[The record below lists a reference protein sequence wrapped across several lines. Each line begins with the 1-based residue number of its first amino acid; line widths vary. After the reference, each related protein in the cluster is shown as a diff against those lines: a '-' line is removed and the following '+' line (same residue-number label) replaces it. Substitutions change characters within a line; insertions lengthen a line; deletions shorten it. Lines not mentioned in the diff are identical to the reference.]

1 MSKTWAAP
9 DMDAEILIVQ
19 VCEFLD
25 NGDGH
30 YRFHQPARALSRLPG
45 ACVVE
50 CPLEHH
56 LLPGLLAAA
65 DVLLL
70 QDFHWDL
77 FPLIERR
84 RAEGRVTL
92 QEANDD
98 YFDLQPWNTRAA
110 MWQNRSTQDLLR
122 QCLAAVDAVQ
132 TSTEVLARRWRTW
145 ARSVAVF
152 ANQLTAVPPLVDPP
166 SRPLTVGWAGSI
178 GHLADWYHVAPLL
191 QRWFEAHPDVHL
203 HVMSGEAARPF
214 VRLPPERYHFRPGGS
229 LADYLHFLGR
239 LDVGLAPLL
248 PSDYNC
254 GRSDVKFLEYA
265 ACGVA
270 GVYADLEPYQG
281 SVKDGET
288 GLLYRSGPELLACLD
303 RLADDAALRRA
314 IRQRA
319 HAHVAAHRL
328 IDLHVGE
335 RLDFYRSR
343 LPGPPRGFELPPEV
357 VAAATVD
364 GRHLQLRPGPPEG
377 TLHTALQAPPAEG
390 VKQLARLL
398 QRYPIYQAALLHQG
412 RLLNDLRRHGEAL
425 AFLERARGLNP
436 LSAEALSEMGRARA
450 GRGELDEARRSLE
463 QAVTLNP
470 YHQRAWQYLLQ
481 LLGRS
486 PGSEAASWA
495 ERAHRLHPAN
505 IHLALLG
512 VRLYAGREAVAAM
525 QRLLDAYA
533 PTLRDEERPA
543 AATAFAA
550 AIGETLQSASSSP
563 GVAALLE
570 RACAVFP
577 ASADLAGQLG
587 QALYRAGRAA
597 EGRAH
602 LARAS
607 ELRRSA
613 HLAADE
619 GTPDEGSLL
628 YMQLAEHIERVLAL
642 GSPGADGQ
650 G

>member
-1 MSKTWAAP
+1 M
-9 DMDAEILIVQ
+9 VQ

-30 YRFHQPARALSRLPG
+30 YRFHQPARSLSRLPG
-45 ACVVE
+45 VAVVE
-50 CPLEHH
+50 CPLDHH

-145 ARSVAVF
+145 ARNVAVF
-152 ANQLTAVPPLVDPP
+152 ANRLTAVPPLVDPP
-166 SRPLTVGWAGSI
+166 PRPLTVGWAGSI
-178 GHLADWYHVAPLL
+178 GHFADWYHVAPLL
-191 QRWFEAHPDVHL
+191 QKWLEAHPDVHL
-203 HVMSGEAARPF
+203 HVMSGEAARSF
-214 VRLPPERYHFRPGGS
+214 IRLPPERYHFRPGGS

-248 PSDYNC
+248 PSDFNR

-265 ACGVA
+265 ACGVV
-270 GVYADLEPYQG
+270 GIYADLEPYQG

-303 RLADDAALRRA
+303 RLATDAALRRG
-314 IRQRA
+314 IRARA
-319 HAHVAAHRL
+319 HAHVAEHRL

-335 RLDFYRSR
+335 RLAFYRGL

-357 VAAATVD
+357 TAAGAVD
-364 GRHLQLRPGPPEG
+364 GRHLQLRPGPPERA
-377 TLHTALQAPPAEG
+377 LQAALQAPKPTEG
-390 VKQLARLL
+390 VEQLGRLL
-398 QRYPIYQAALLHQG
+398 QRCPLYQAALLHQG

-425 AFLERARGLNP
+425 ACLERARGLNP
-436 LSAEALSEMGRARA
+436 LSAEALSEMGRGRA
-450 GRGELDEARRSLE
+450 GLGEIDAARRSLQE
-463 QAVTLNP
+463 AVTLNP
-470 YHQRAWQYLLQ
+470 FHQRAWQYLLQ

-486 PGSEAASWA
+486 PGPEAASWA
-495 ERAHRLHPAN
+495 ERAHGLHPAN
-505 IHLALLG
+505 IHLALMG
-512 VRLYAGREAVAAM
+512 VRLYPRGEAVAALAG
-525 QRLLDAYA
+525 LLDEYA
-533 PTLRDEERPA
+533 PTLRDEERPIA
-543 AATAFAA
+543 AAAFAE
-550 AIGETLQSASSSP
+550 AIGETLRSAPDSP
-563 GVAALLE
+563 GTVALLE
-570 RACAVFP
+570 RACTVFP
-577 ASADLAGQLG
+577 ASASLAGRLG
-587 QALYRAGRAA
+587 QTLYRVGRTA
-597 EGRAH
+597 EGGGR
-602 LARAS
+602 LAGAS
-607 ELRRSA
+607 ALRRSA
-613 HLAADE
+613 RLAADE
-619 GTPDEGSLL
+619 GAPEEDRLL
-628 YMQLAEHIERVLAL
+628 HLQLAEHIERWLPG
-642 GSPGADGQ
+642 GSPRPAIEG
-650 G
+650 

>member
-1 MSKTWAAP
+1 MQT
-9 DMDAEILIVQ
+9 EFLIVQ

-30 YRFHQPARALSRLPG
+30 YRFHQPACGLSRLPG
-45 ACVVE
+45 VTVVE

-70 QDFHWDL
+70 QDFHWEL

-98 YFDLQPWNTRAA
+98 YFDLQPWNVRAA

-166 SRPLTVGWAGSI
+166 PRPLTVGWAGSI

-191 QRWFEAHPDVHL
+191 QKWLEDHPDVHL
-203 HVMSGEAARPF
+203 AVMSGEAARPF
-214 VRLPPERYHFRPGGS
+214 LRLPPERYHFRPGGS

-248 PSDYNC
+248 PSDYNR

-265 ACGVA
+265 ACGVV
-270 GVYADLEPYQG
+270 GVYADLEPYRG
-281 SVKDGET
+281 SVSAGET
-288 GLLYRSGPELLACLD
+288 GLLYRSEPELLTCLD
-303 RLADDAALRRA
+303 RLVADAALRRS
-314 IRQRA
+314 IRARA

-335 RLDFYRSR
+335 RLAFYRSL

-364 GRHLQLRPGPPEG
+364 GRRFQLRPGPPERA
-377 TLHTALQAPPAEG
+377 LQAALQAPTPAEG
-390 VKQLARLL
+390 AEQLGRLL
-398 QRYPIYQAALLHQG
+398 QRFPAYQAALLHQG
-412 RLLNDLRRHGEAL
+412 RLLNDLRRHDEAV
-425 AFLERARGLNP
+425 ACLERARSLNP

-450 GRGELDEARRSLE
+450 GLGEIGPARRTLHE
-463 QAVTLNP
+463 AVTLNP
-470 YHQRAWQYLLQ
+470 FHQRAWQYLLQ

-486 PGSEAASWA
+486 PGPEAASWA
-495 ERAHRLHPAN
+495 ERAHLLHPAN

-512 VRLYAGREAVAAM
+512 VRLYPRGDAVAALE
-525 QRLLDAYA
+525 RLLDEYA
-533 PTLRDEERPA
+533 PTLREEERPIA
-543 AATAFAA
+543 AAAFAEV
-550 AIGETLQSASSSP
+550 IGETLRSAPDAP
-563 GVAALLE
+563 GSAALLE

-577 ASADLAGQLG
+577 ASASLAGRLG
-587 QALYRAGRAA
+587 QTLCGVGRAA
-597 EGRAH
+597 EGHRR
-602 LARAS
+602 LAAAS
-607 ELRRSA
+607 ALRRSA
-613 HLAADE
+613 RLAMDE
-619 GTPDEGSLL
+619 GAPEEHPLL
-628 YMQLAEHIERVLAL
+628 HMQLAENIERWLRRMV
-642 GSPGADGQ
+642 SS
-650 G
+650 